1 MSAFQSKHGLTSE
14 GQGTVGADGK
24 GNQVIRNAKELQKWK
39 LFGRQFLSM
48 DVMFD
53 ALFLL
58 SKHDSEYKLRVP
70 LSALIDYKGF
80 RCIAFG

>member
-1 MSAFQSKHGLTSE
+1 MYERMSNIPPSQKGAQNE
-14 GQGTVGADGK
+14 GSV
-24 GNQVIRNAKELQKWK
+24 KELQKWK

-58 SKHDSEYKLRVP
+58 SKHDQ
-70 LSALIDYKGF
+70 
-80 RCIAFG
+80 